1 MSVEIVDADARRL
14 DEVMAI
20 MTAAFDG
27 QFGEA
32 WTRSQCAGILP
43 MTGVR
48 LVVAQADGSAEAVGF
63 ALYRSV
69 SDDAELLLLAVAP
82 HAQGNGVGRE
92 LLGRFVADA
101 KTKGAARI
109 HLEVRDGNPAIRMY
123 EAAGFVEAGR
133 RRNYYTGADGRRRD
147 ALTFFLDV

>member
-1 MSVEIVDADARRL
+1 MSVVIVDADAGRL

-27 QFGEA
+27 QYGEA

-48 LVVAQADGSAEAVGF
+48 LVVAQADGSAEVVGF

-69 SDDAELLLLAVAP
+69 IDDAELLLLAVSP
-82 HAQGNGVGRE
+82 DAQRNGVGRK
-92 LLGRFVADA
+92 LLSRFVADA

-133 RRNYYTGADGRRRD
+133 RRNYYTGSDGRQRD
-147 ALTFFLDV
+147 ALTFFLNV